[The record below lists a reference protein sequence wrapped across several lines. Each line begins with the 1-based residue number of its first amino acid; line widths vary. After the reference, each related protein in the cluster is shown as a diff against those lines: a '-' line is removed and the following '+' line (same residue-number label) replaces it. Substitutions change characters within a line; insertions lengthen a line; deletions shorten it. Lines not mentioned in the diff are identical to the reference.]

1 MFSFLC
7 RKLLRYVWR
16 QTMDVFSPIQVTQS
30 VILLLS
36 KFHIVRTLSLWS
48 WSILLMPCISP
59 LTYVFV
65 LLCVCVCVLFCFI
78 SSVLMDVHWWSSVSN
93 FDHQSYSL
101 ALFLQDSFHSN
112 RMLLS
117 MPNPQCFTFV
127 LFQYI
132 FRRRLKFTQ
141 FVVQNK
147 LANQTFAEWKLLRS
161 RILNLM

>member
-16 QTMDVFSPIQVTQS
+16 QTMDVFSPFKWHNQLFCCSLNFTS
-30 VILLLS
+30 CAHCLS
-36 KFHIVRTLSLWS
+36 DLEAFFWCLAYRRLHMSL
-48 WSILLMPCISP
+48 C
-59 LTYVFV
+59 YF
-65 LLCVCVCVLFCFI
+65 VCVCALFCFI

-147 LANQTFAEWKLLRS
+147 LANQTFAE
-161 RILNLM
+161 

>member
-65 LLCVCVCVLFCFI
+65 LLCVCVCFFVSFLLFWWMFI
-78 SSVLMDVHWWSSVSN
+78 GGLRWAISTIRAIAWPFFARLIP
-93 FDHQSYSL
+93 FQSYVAVNAKSSMFHL
-101 ALFLQDSFHSN
+101 CFVSVHFSTSFKIHTVCGSKQIGQSN
-112 RMLLS
+112 ICWMKVTS
-117 MPNPQCFTFV
+117 FKNT
-127 LFQYI
+127 
-132 FRRRLKFTQ
+132 
-141 FVVQNK
+141 
-147 LANQTFAEWKLLRS
+147 
-161 RILNLM
+161 